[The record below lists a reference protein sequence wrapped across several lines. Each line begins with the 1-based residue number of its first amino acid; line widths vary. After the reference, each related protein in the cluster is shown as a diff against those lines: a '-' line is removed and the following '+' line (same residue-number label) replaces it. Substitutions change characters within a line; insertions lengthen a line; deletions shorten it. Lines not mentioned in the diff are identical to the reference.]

1 MDCEQ
6 VKDLLDAYALGAAE
20 ADEASGLEE
29 HMADCVRCWP
39 SFDEAQ
45 RAAAAIALSVSLQ
58 RAPESLRKGI
68 LADIERA
75 ESPERP
81 SLLER
86 LRRLWPAGAGLLVA
100 TAAASLVFAIFLQA
114 EVSDLR
120 DENDQLE
127 ANFESADA
135 RLTQQQQVVAIV
147 AASDSQEIRLQP
159 TDPTSSATAVYHWSN
174 SAEAGALICSN
185 MPALEE
191 GQVYEVWLM
200 TASGSYK
207 AGSFEYLDDIGHLIM
222 APGATPE
229 RPITI
234 GVSIESAAGA
244 SEPGEMFLEA
254 EFQR

>member
-20 ADEASGLEE
+20 ADEAAGLEE

-45 RAAAAIALSVSLQ
+45 RAAAAIALSVTLQ
-58 RAPESLRKGI
+58 RAPDSLRRGI

-75 ESPERP
+75 QSPERP
-81 SLLER
+81 SLRER
-86 LRRLWPAGAGLLVA
+86 LRGLRPVGAGLLVA
-100 TAAASLVFAIFLQA
+100 TAAASLAFAIFLQA

-127 ANFESADA
+127 AEIVSAEA
-135 RLTQQQQVVAIV
+135 RFTQQQQVMDIL
-147 AASDSQEIRLQP
+147 AAPDSQEIRLEP
-159 TDPTSSATAVYHWSN
+159 TDPTSSATAVYYWSN
-174 SAEAGALICSN
+174 SAKSGALLCSDL
-185 MPALEE
+185 PALSE
-191 GQVYEVWLM
+191 GEMYEVWLL
-200 TASGSYK
+200 TDSGSYK

-222 APGATPE
+222 APGAIPE
-229 RPITI
+229 LPITI
-234 GVSIESAAGA
+234 GVSIESAEGA
-244 SEPGEMFLEA
+244 SEPGEMFLQA